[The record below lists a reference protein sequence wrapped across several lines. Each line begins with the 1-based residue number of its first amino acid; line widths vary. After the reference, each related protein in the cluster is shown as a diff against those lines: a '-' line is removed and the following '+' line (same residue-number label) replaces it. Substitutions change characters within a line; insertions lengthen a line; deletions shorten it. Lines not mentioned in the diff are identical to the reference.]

1 LVNMWNLFKTIENVK
16 NEAESLKTVLLNII
30 NDTEISSDEKL
41 KRIKERLVD

>member
-1 LVNMWNLFKTIENVK
+1 MVNMWNLFKQIENVK

-41 KRIKERLVD
+41 KRIEERLVD